1 MVTWTSNNYLLD
13 LKQACGVSSA
23 NQQELVYSWS
33 PPPQG
38 LYKANVDRAL
48 FASSKHGGIC
58 RICVVSRNHK
68 GQVMAAFSAVVDNI
82 QEAQIIEALAMRRAT
97 LLAVETSFPNVI
109 FERFYLYY

>member
-1 MVTWTSNNYLLD
+1 MVTWASNNYLLD
-13 LKQACGVSSA
+13 LKQACGASSA

-38 LYKANVDRAL
+38 LYKAKVDRAL

-58 RICVVSRNHK
+58 AVSRNHK
-68 GQVMAAFSAVVDNI
+68 GQVMDAFSAVVDNI

>member
-58 RICVVSRNHK
+58 VVSRNHK
-68 GQVMAAFSAVVDNI
+68 GQVMLGF
-82 QEAQIIEALAMRRAT
+82 
-97 LLAVETSFPNVI
+97 VEPNFV
-109 FERFYLYY
+109 Y